1 MAMEG
6 RISSLILEEEMRTSY
21 LNYAMSVIVGRAL
34 PDVRDGL
41 KPVQRRILY
50 AMRDLG
56 LAHNR
61 PHKKSARVTGEVLG
75 KYHPH
80 GDMAVYEAMVRMAQ
94 DFSLRYPL
102 VDGQGN
108 FGSVDGDPAAAQR
121 YTEVRLSAIA
131 EEMLEDLDKETVDFV
146 PNFDNSLKEPSVLP
160 AKIPNLLLN
169 GSSGIAVGMATNIPP
184 HNLSELV
191 DGLVKV
197 IENPQ
202 ISLEELLKI
211 IKGPDF
217 PTGGIILRRDGIE
230 KAYEKGKGKIILRG
244 KVDIENADGGE
255 NIIITELPYQVN
267 KAKLVEEI
275 AELAQNDK
283 IKGIRNVRDESDKGG
298 IRVVIELSRGASA
311 EVILNQLYKY
321 TSLQITFGIIM
332 LALVDGKPELLSLP
346 QAMKLYLRHRKE
358 VVTRRTK
365 FELAKEEKRARILEG
380 FRKALSD
387 LDRVIKLIRSSSSP
401 QEARKSL
408 IELLEI
414 SEEQARAILEMRL
427 ERLTRLERDKIE
439 RDYESSLKVIDRL
452 RSLLSSE
459 EKIWQ
464 TIKEELLELKKKYG
478 DRRRTVIQERE
489 EKLVFRPEDL
499 IKKEDILI
507 TLTSQGYIKYTP
519 LRAYN
524 RQNRGGKG
532 MSGILL
538 ERGDFVKDL
547 ILASTHSILLF
558 FTNSGRVHWAM
569 AYDIPQKK
577 RSAKGRAIVNFLS
590 LKNEESISTVIPVD
604 DFGVDK
610 FLFMVTKKGMVK
622 KTSLSAYSRP
632 KKGGIIAI
640 TLKNED
646 ELIKVMLTSGK
657 QDILLSTKR
666 GRAIVFSEKDVRPT
680 GRSSAGVKGIELEEG
695 DEVRG
700 AVIVED
706 DEALFTVT
714 TKGFGKRTLLSRYRK
729 TKRGGKGII
738 DIRLVSHKGEVVGV
752 KKVGEKDEVVVITRK
767 GKSIR
772 LAAKNIPLIGRN
784 TTGSRIIKIE
794 DDDEVVALA

>member
-1 MAMEG
+1 MEG
-6 RISSLILEEEMRTSY
+6 KISSLILEEEMRTSY

-34 PDVRDGL
+34 PDARDGL

-61 PHKKSARVTGEVLG
+61 PHKKSARITGEVLG

-94 DFSLRYPL
+94 NFSLRYPL
-102 VDGQGN
+102 IDGQGN

-121 YTEVRLSAIA
+121 YTEVRLSAMA
-131 EEMLEDLDKETVDFV
+131 EEMLEDLDKETVDFM
-146 PNFDNSLKEPSVLP
+146 PNFDNSLKEPSILP
-160 AKIPNLLLN
+160 AKLPNLLLN

-191 DGLVKV
+191 DGLVRM

-230 KAYEKGKGKIILRG
+230 KAYREGKGKIILRG

-332 LALVDGKPELLSLP
+332 LALMDGKPELLSLP
-346 QAMKLYLRHRKE
+346 QAMSLYLRHRKE

-489 EKLVFRPEDL
+489 EKLMFRPEDL

-507 TLTSQGYIKYTP
+507 TFTSQGYIKYTP

-538 ERGDFVKDL
+538 EKGDFVKDL

-640 TLKNED
+640 TLKDKD
-646 ELIKVMLTSGK
+646 ELIKVVLTSGK

-706 DEALFTVT
+706 DEALFTIT

-729 TKRGGKGII
+729 IKRGGKGII
-738 DIRLVSHKGEVVGV
+738 DIRLVPHKGEVVGV
-752 KKVGEKDEVVVITRK
+752 KEVGEKDEVVVITRK

>member
-1 MAMEG
+1 MEG

-102 VDGQGN
+102 IDGQGN

-160 AKIPNLLLN
+160 AKLPNLLLN

-244 KVDIENADGGE
+244 KVDMENADGGE

-311 EVILNQLYKY
+311 KVILNQLYKY

-538 ERGDFVKDL
+538 EKGDFVKDL

>member
-1 MAMEG
+1 MEG

-459 EKIWQ
+459 EKIWR

-538 ERGDFVKDL
+538 EKGDFVKDL

-714 TKGFGKRTLLSRYRK
+714 TKGFGKRTFLSKYRK

-784 TTGSRIIKIE
+784 TTGSRIIRIE

>member
-1 MAMEG
+1 
-6 RISSLILEEEMRTSY
+6 
-21 LNYAMSVIVGRAL
+21 
-34 PDVRDGL
+34 
-41 KPVQRRILY
+41 
-50 AMRDLG
+50 
-56 LAHNR
+56 
-61 PHKKSARVTGEVLG
+61 
-75 KYHPH
+75 
-80 GDMAVYEAMVRMAQ
+80 
-94 DFSLRYPL
+94 
-102 VDGQGN
+102 
-108 FGSVDGDPAAAQR
+108 
-121 YTEVRLSAIA
+121 
-131 EEMLEDLDKETVDFV
+131 
-146 PNFDNSLKEPSVLP
+146 
-160 AKIPNLLLN
+160 
-169 GSSGIAVGMATNIPP
+169 
-184 HNLSELV
+184 
-191 DGLVKV
+191 
-197 IENPQ
+197 
-202 ISLEELLKI
+202 
-211 IKGPDF
+211 
-217 PTGGIILRRDGIE
+217 
-230 KAYEKGKGKIILRG
+230 
-244 KVDIENADGGE
+244 
-255 NIIITELPYQVN
+255 
-267 KAKLVEEI
+267 
-275 AELAQNDK
+275 
-283 IKGIRNVRDESDKGG
+283 
-298 IRVVIELSRGASA
+298 
-311 EVILNQLYKY
+311 
-321 TSLQITFGIIM
+321 
-332 LALVDGKPELLSLP
+332 
-346 QAMKLYLRHRKE
+346 
-358 VVTRRTK
+358 
-365 FELAKEEKRARILEG
+365 
-380 FRKALSD
+380 
-387 LDRVIKLIRSSSSP
+387 
-401 QEARKSL
+401 
-408 IELLEI
+408 
-414 SEEQARAILEMRL
+414 LEMRL

-538 ERGDFVKDL
+538 EKGDFVKDL

>member
-1 MAMEG
+1 MEG

-102 VDGQGN
+102 IDGQGN

-160 AKIPNLLLN
+160 AKLPNLLLN

-244 KVDIENADGGE
+244 KVDMENADGGE

-794 DDDEVVALA
+794 DDDDEVVALA

>member
-1 MAMEG
+1 MEG

-459 EKIWQ
+459 EKIWR

-538 ERGDFVKDL
+538 EKGDFVKDL

-714 TKGFGKRTLLSRYRK
+714 TKGFGKRTFLSKYRK

>member
-1 MAMEG
+1 MEG

-102 VDGQGN
+102 IDGQGN

-160 AKIPNLLLN
+160 AKLPNLLLN

-275 AELAQNDK
+275 AELAQNNK

-538 ERGDFVKDL
+538 EKGDFVKDL

>member
-1 MAMEG
+1 MEG

-102 VDGQGN
+102 IDGQGN

-538 ERGDFVKDL
+538 EKGDFVKDL

>member
-1 MAMEG
+1 MEG

-102 VDGQGN
+102 IDGQGN

-160 AKIPNLLLN
+160 AKLPNLLLN

-538 ERGDFVKDL
+538 EKGDFVKDL

>member
-1 MAMEG
+1 MEG

-102 VDGQGN
+102 IDGQGN

-160 AKIPNLLLN
+160 AKLPNLLLN

-275 AELAQNDK
+275 AELAQNNK

-311 EVILNQLYKY
+311 KVILNQLYKY

-666 GRAIVFSEKDVRPT
+666 GRAIVFSEEDVRPT

-714 TKGFGKRTLLSRYRK
+714 TKGFGKRTLFSKYRK

>member
-1 MAMEG
+1 MEG

-590 LKNEESISTVIPVD
+590 LKNEESISTIIPVD

-714 TKGFGKRTLLSRYRK
+714 TKGFGKRTFLSKYRK

>member
-1 MAMEG
+1 MEG

-102 VDGQGN
+102 IDGQGN

-160 AKIPNLLLN
+160 AKLPNLLLN

-244 KVDIENADGGE
+244 KVDMENADGGE

-538 ERGDFVKDL
+538 EKGDFVKDL

>member
-1 MAMEG
+1 MEG

-160 AKIPNLLLN
+160 AKLPNLLLN

-538 ERGDFVKDL
+538 EKGDFVKDL

>member
-1 MAMEG
+1 MEG

-160 AKIPNLLLN
+160 AKLPNLLLN

-538 ERGDFVKDL
+538 EKGDFVKDL

-590 LKNEESISTVIPVD
+590 LKNEESISTVIPVER
-604 DFGVDK
+604 FEEDK

-714 TKGFGKRTLLSRYRK
+714 TKGFGKRTLLSKYRK